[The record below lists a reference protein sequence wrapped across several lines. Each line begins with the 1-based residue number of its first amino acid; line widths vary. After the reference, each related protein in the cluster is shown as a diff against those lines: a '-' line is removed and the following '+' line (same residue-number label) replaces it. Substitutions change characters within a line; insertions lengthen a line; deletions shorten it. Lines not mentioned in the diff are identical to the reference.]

1 MGNYLVCYTQIG
13 YKPELGQAR
22 RLNEEEKTHYAPWF
36 HDIGFVGVGESLEL
50 EHLNQFDVEKFL
62 QREKSDGQFISSSDN
77 VYIISQDEWDKL
89 LELEN
94 NKKELADQ
102 IDKDKKIDELQKII
116 CQCAAAGKLYTKE
129 EAAKK
134 RREYNNLYNEGGCG
148 FIPHFWTV
156 DEYEDAKKELHK
168 LLSD

>member
-13 YKPELGQAR
+13 YKPEFGQAR

-94 NKKELADQ
+94 NKKELTDQ
-102 IDKDKKIDELQKII
+102 IEKDKKIDELQKII

-134 RREYNNLYNEGGCG
+134 TAR
-148 FIPHFWTV
+148 I
-156 DEYEDAKKELHK
+156 
-168 LLSD
+168 